1 MVDLSRR
8 RLLCGPLSILAAGL
22 APYRPAASAEAP
34 AALPAPPGPAAS
46 PAFTLEAMPSPSM
59 SPPAAAPSLG
69 FSGEVPKILRVAKGT
84 TSTIRLVNRLTEATD
99 IDWHGMRL
107 PNALDLVAGLGS
119 VPVAAGATRDI
130 AVPAPDAGTF
140 WFHPRFTPGLS
151 DQTARG
157 LAGVLIV
164 EEPDAPAA
172 DADTVLLLTDR
183 AADGAALSDRL
194 AVNGQ
199 PWPQTHTHPPGAR
212 LRLRLVNG
220 STREA
225 VAVTFAGAQ
234 PFVIAIDGQP
244 SELFRPLN
252 DTLPVGP
259 GARFDI
265 MVDLGRRAGA
275 EFKLVLQGSSGPSP
289 VSDRPVYVARTEGAP
304 AAERPPIRS
313 LTPNASLPRYIPL
326 EHSVRAQVVA
336 ASRRSG
342 QPGDAPLWTFNGN
355 DGRILSKK
363 PLFTAKSGAP
373 VTLALVN
380 RSPGLTA
387 FRLHGHV
394 MRLLHAKDDGWE
406 PYWRDSVIVPSGG
419 TSHVAFLA
427 GPPGR
432 WLIESP
438 FFAHSTRGMRG
449 WFEIT

>member
-1 MVDLSRR
+1 MVELRR
-8 RLLCGPLSILAAGL
+8 RLLLSGAVSTVASSL
-22 APYRPAASAEAP
+22 APYGRAAPVEAP
-34 AALPAPPGPAAS
+34 GTSAARPDAAPSAM
-46 PAFTLEAMPSPSM
+46 FTLEAVSKATASPSGIT
-59 SPPAAAPSLG
+59 PPLG
-69 FSGEVPKILRVAKGT
+69 FSGENPKILRVAKGS
-84 TSTIRLVNRLTEATD
+84 TSTLRLVNRLTEATD
-99 IDWHGMRL
+99 MDFHGMRL
-107 PNALDLVAGLGS
+107 ANGLDLPRDLGG
-119 VPVAAGATRDI
+119 VPVAAGATRDF
-130 AVPAPDAGTF
+130 AVQPPDAGTF
-140 WFHPRFTPGLS
+140 WFHPRFNPGSS

-164 EEPDAPAA
+164 EEPDAPAVDA
-172 DADTVLLLTDR
+172 DAVLLLTDR
-183 AADGAALSDRL
+183 DANGADLSDRL

-199 PWPQTHTHPPGAR
+199 PWPEVHSYRPGAR

-265 MVDLGRRAGA
+265 MVDLGRQAGA
-275 EFKLVLQGSSGPSP
+275 EFKLILQGSNGP
-289 VSDRPVYVARTEGAP
+289 VSASNRPVYLARSDGAA

-313 LTPNASLPRYIPL
+313 LTPNASLPRSIPL
-326 EHSVRAQVVA
+326 EHSVRADLVA
-336 ASRRSG
+336 ASNPSTR
-342 QPGDAPLWTFNGN
+342 PGEAVLWTLNGE
-355 DGRILSKK
+355 DGRALGKR
-363 PLFTAKSGAP
+363 PLFTAKTGAP
-373 VTLALVN
+373 VTLGLVN
-380 RSPGLTA
+380 HSRGLTA

-394 MRLLHAKDDGWE
+394 VRLLHAKDDGWE

-419 TSHVAFLA
+419 TNHVAFLA

-438 FFAHSTRGMRG
+438 FFDQSTRGLRG
-449 WFEIT
+449 WFEVR